1 MYLEVD
7 VAAGRVGE
15 EEPKVDV
22 HNAALVIDQ
31 DIPVVPVAD
40 GEQVVHDGVG
50 GEALGEAAARG
61 LARGALGAP
70 ALGEVLGQAAAAAG
84 ARAAGA
90 VGAAAWSCDEC
101 TFRSTNHMRM
111 AVLTCTAGAARA
123 AAS

>member
-1 MYLEVD
+1 MAIMYLEVD

-22 HNAALVIDQ
+22 HNTALIIDQ

-61 LARGALGAP
+61 LAGGALGAP
-70 ALGEVLGQAAAAAG
+70 ALGEVLGEAAAAAG
-84 ARAAGA
+84 AGAAGA
-90 VGAAAWSCDEC
+90 VDAAWSCEEC
-101 TFRSTNHMRM
+101 DRSSFNRMRM
-111 AVLTCTAGAARA
+111 ADDAE
-123 AAS
+123 